1 MSGRELTEPQLRR
14 WADRAGVTLSPVTYP
29 RKSAIFAQGD
39 PSDLIYVVQHGWIH
53 LSHVTEDGRSF
64 LIRLLGPNDVLGKS
78 ALLNGASRRAYA
90 QTLQPTRLLQFDPRD
105 LSALVAQSDEGLRSL
120 MTLLIEES
128 FELQAR
134 LLAASSGN
142 LDEELAVLLWFLQR
156 RFGRDRSTGDI
167 TIEPKMTVTTL
178 AKMLGRSR
186 QRVNEAVMKLERR
199 NVLARRSGRMTVLD
213 LPQLQ
218 QMATPFLEGGGLAN
232 VANVTT

>member
-1 MSGRELTEPQLRR
+1 
-14 WADRAGVTLSPVTYP
+14 
-29 RKSAIFAQGD
+29 
-39 PSDLIYVVQHGWIH
+39 
-53 LSHVTEDGRSF
+53 
-64 LIRLLGPNDVLGKS
+64 
-78 ALLNGASRRAYA
+78 
-90 QTLQPTRLLQFDPRD
+90 
-105 LSALVAQSDEGLRSL
+105 

-167 TIEPKMTVTTL
+167 TIEPKLTVTTL

-186 QRVNEAVMKLERR
+186 QRVNEAVLKLERR
-199 NVLARRSGRMTVLD
+199 SVLTRQSGWMTILD
-213 LPQLQ
+213 LSQLQ
-218 QMATPFLEGGGLAN
+218 QTATPFLEGGGLAN